1 MLALQ
6 GRPEWLNQINFD
18 SMSVKIRLQ
27 RRGRR
32 KKPFYHIVVADARA
46 PRDGRFIEKIGS
58 YNPMTKPATIDLDRD
73 RAFDWLMKGAQPTDT
88 ARAIL
93 RFKGVL
99 YRKHLMRGV
108 AKGALSEEQ
117 ANKMYQDW
125 IEAKESAVA
134 KRFEE
139 TRLEIE
145 ARDKAIF
152 GKIKP
157 AQKPSVDPA
166 AAAAASGGGKGED
179 GPKTF
184 ADSVEQ
190 TTVESVSGEETP
202 AEKPAPEAPAEVPAT
217 ETVNIETTPEPA
229 AEPVKEEA
237 PKAETPAPEP
247 VAEKPA
253 EPVKEEA
260 PKAEAPVAE
269 KPAVA
274 AAVVAPTPEPV
285 AEVVEEV
292 AVEEIVEEVDVEEVE
307 VKEEAVKT
315 APAKPDD
322 LRKIEGIGP
331 KISEVLTAGG
341 ITNFAELGASTPEK
355 IREILDAAE
364 GNFAAHDP
372 GTWPKQGKM
381 AADGNWDELKK
392 WQDELDG
399 GKEVKA

>member
-6 GRPEWLNQINFD
+6 GRPEWLNQVNFD
-18 SMSVKIRLQ
+18 FMSVKIRLQ

-117 ANKMYQDW
+117 ANTMYQQW
-125 IEAKESAVA
+125 IEAKEAAIA

-139 TRLEIE
+139 TKLEIE

-157 AQKPSVDPA
+157 AQKPAVDPA
-166 AAAAASGGGKGED
+166 AVAAASGGGKKEE

-184 ADSVEQ
+184 AESVEQ
-190 TTVESVSGEETP
+190 TTVESITGEDTP
-202 AEKPAPEAPAEVPAT
+202 TEAPAAEAPAEVPAT
-217 ETVNIETTPEPA
+217 ETVNVEAPVEAAPEAPA
-229 AEPVKEEA
+229 AEPVAETPAVEEVKEEVVEEVKEAA
-237 PKAETPAPEP
+237 PVAEAPAPEP
-247 VAEKPA
+247 VAEAPTV
-253 EPVKEEA
+253 EEVKE
-260 PKAEAPVAE
+260 
-269 KPAVA
+269 
-274 AAVVAPTPEPV
+274 
-285 AEVVEEV
+285 EVVEEV
-292 AVEEIVEEVDVEEVE
+292 
-307 VKEEAVKT
+307 KEEA

-331 KISEVLTAGG
+331 KIAEVLTNGG
-341 ITNFAELGASTPEK
+341 IVTYADLGNSTPEK

-381 AADGNWDELKK
+381 AAEGNWDELKK

>member
-1 MLALQ
+1 
-6 GRPEWLNQINFD
+6 
-18 SMSVKIRLQ
+18 MSVKIRLQ

-73 RAFDWLMKGAQPTDT
+73 LAYEWLMKGAQPTDT

-108 AKGALSEEQ
+108 SKGALTEEK
-117 ANKMYQDW
+117 ANEMYQQW
-125 IEAKESAVA
+125 IEAKEAAIA

-139 TRLEIE
+139 TKLEIE

-157 AQKPSVDPA
+157 AQKPAVDPA
-166 AAAAASGGGKGED
+166 AAAAASSGGGNAE
-179 GPKTF
+179 GPQTF

-190 TTVESVSGEETP
+190 TTVESISGEETP
-202 AEKPAPEAPAEVPAT
+202 AAPVAEAPAEVPAT
-217 ETVNIETTPEPA
+217 ETVQVEAPAPEPVVETPA
-229 AEPVKEEA
+229 PEPVV
-237 PKAETPAPEP
+237 ETPAPEP
-247 VAEKPA
+247 VAEAPA
-253 EPVKEEA
+253 VEEVTEEVVVEEA
-260 PKAEAPVAE
+260 APVAE
-269 KPAVA
+269 APAVEE
-274 AAVVAPTPEPV
+274 VTEEV
-285 AEVVEEV
+285 VVEEV
-292 AVEEIVEEVDVEEVE
+292 
-307 VKEEAVKT
+307 

-331 KISEVLTAGG
+331 KIAEVLTNGG
-341 ITNFAELGASTPEK
+341 IATFADLGASTPEK

-364 GNFAAHDP
+364 GNFKAHDP
-372 GTWPKQGKM
+372 GTWPKQGQM
-381 AADGNWDELKK
+381 AADGKWDELKK

>member
-1 MLALQ
+1 
-6 GRPEWLNQINFD
+6 
-18 SMSVKIRLQ
+18 MSVKIRLQ

-73 RAFDWLMKGAQPTDT
+73 LAYEWLMKGAQPTDT

-108 AKGALSEEQ
+108 AKGALTEEK
-117 ANKMYQDW
+117 ANEMYQQW
-125 IEAKESAVA
+125 IEAKEAAIA

-139 TRLEIE
+139 TKLEIE

-157 AQKPSVDPA
+157 AQKPAVDPA
-166 AAAAASGGGKGED
+166 AATASSGGGASE

-190 TTVESVSGEETP
+190 TTVESISGEDTP
-202 AEKPAPEAPAEVPAT
+202 AEAPAAEAPAEVPAT
-217 ETVNIETTPEPA
+217 ETVNVEAAAPEAPAPEP
-229 AEPVKEEA
+229 VVEEA
-237 PKAETPAPEP
+237 APETPAPEP
-247 VAEKPA
+247 VVEAPA
-253 EPVKEEA
+253 E
-260 PKAEAPVAE
+260 
-269 KPAVA
+269 
-274 AAVVAPTPEPV
+274 
-285 AEVVEEV
+285 EEV
-292 AVEEIVEEVDVEEVE
+292 AVEVEEVVEEAAPVA
-307 VKEEAVKT
+307 EA

-322 LRKIEGIGP
+322 LKKIEGIGP
-331 KISEVLTAGG
+331 KIAEVLTNGG
-341 ITNFAELGASTPEK
+341 IVTFADLGNSTPEK